1 MCSRCSWKFPLGGQ
15 PFADDGVFGPAFLVA
30 VAHAIGRYEG
40 IPGSLEALDLGLE
53 AGVLLVQFAE
63 TLPQLN
69 ALNTAGKSQADAAKA
84 LEVSVGA
91 VRTWIALTGISWSNL
106 NKRGPYA
113 KRTK

>member
-1 MCSRCSWKFPLGGQ
+1 MNQEPTDIITVGDRPLRLSRPVL
-15 PFADDGVFGPAFLVA
+15 P
-30 VAHAIGRYEG
+30 HAARRLAG
-40 IPGSLEALDLGLE
+40 I
-53 AGVLLVQFAE
+53 
-63 TLPQLN
+63 LPQLN

-84 LEVSVGA
+84 LEVSIGA

>member
-1 MCSRCSWKFPLGGQ
+1 MNQDPIDLITVGDRPIRLSRPVL
-15 PFADDGVFGPAFLVA
+15 P
-30 VAHAIGRYEG
+30 HAARR
-40 IPGSLEALDLGLE
+40 L
-53 AGVLLVQFAE
+53 AE

-84 LEVSVGA
+84 LGVSVGA